1 MLNLSASTRVKG
13 ANILYT
19 VDYTIGIV
27 NSYINKK
34 FPLRLT
40 VISKTSVDIS
50 FGYLIVNE
58 LKGSRIRK
66 FMALILSIKYVIT
79 YLFFKLIDICKSTQ
93 Q

>member
-1 MLNLSASTRVKG
+1 M
-13 ANILYT
+13 YT
-19 VDYTIGIV
+19 VDYTIGLV
-27 NSYINKK
+27 NSYINKE

-40 VISKTSVDIS
+40 VISQTSVDIS

-79 YLFFKLIDICKSTQ
+79 YHIF
-93 Q
+93 